1 MLAVARAALPC
12 PGDAVVRCA
21 KQPPQPRPSHRG
33 RLLPPLA
40 AQPFPLPVSLS
51 STPHPSRFP
60 SPEGRKYQRQKRDRG
75 VAAECPPAPSAL
87 PCPAVPPPHSQ
98 TRILEMISWC
108 AIPSAPPPLPSSSS
122 PSPCPS
128 SSPHPLTAGRVTR
141 PPRPQATC
149 SLEARVAQPHLNPSP
164 FLRPKRGTRIQ
175 ANSFQSS

>member
-1 MLAVARAALPC
+1 MPSSRHSLALPTAAASC
-12 PGDAVVRCA
+12 L
-21 KQPPQPRPSHRG
+21 PS
-33 RLLPPLA
+33 P
-40 AQPFPLPVSLS
+40 
-51 STPHPSRFP
+51 PSRFP
-60 SPEGRKYQRQKRDRG
+60 FSFPLAARPTPLVSLLREGRKYQRQKRDRG

-128 SSPHPLTAGRVTR
+128 SSPHPLTAGRVTL